1 MSYSRGTLRG
11 AGYGALVAVLVT
23 ATLSAGAVLY
33 QLFEGSGHAHAGAP
47 AASSLAV
54 AVDAAG
60 FVMMLLLGMQLMTGY
75 RLVGV
80 RAGDFRRLHVATAW
94 TVAGLLGLHGLAAV
108 VHTLEAPEML
118 PVALDLIGLGL
129 LGLVAAQLVSGY
141 RRSGAGRARAR
152 AVHSAV
158 AVAVAAV
165 VAGHASLG
173 IVHVLTG

>member
-1 MSYSRGTLRG
+1 MSHGRGRLRG

-75 RLVGV
+75 RLVSV
-80 RAGDFRRLHVATAW
+80 KAGGFRRLHVATAW
-94 TVAGLLGLHGLAAV
+94 TVVGLLGFHGLAAV
-108 VHTLEAPEML
+108 VHTLEAPEVL
-118 PVALDLIGLGL
+118 PVVLDLIGLGL
-129 LGLVAAQLVSGY
+129 LGLVVAQLVSGY
-141 RRSGAGRARAR
+141 RRSAGRARAR

-158 AVAVAAV
+158 AVAVAAA